1 MGKKGDVEPKRM
13 LELLRDPTQSP
24 AQLAERCEASAPACD
39 EARALVEELETAE
52 PDAILALPSVLGRA
66 VLRAAA
72 AAGRMDVLQ
81 AAATEGDKELQ
92 REAKR
97 LAFGLGR
104 QGVEVALPQSEPAAP
119 QPAAPVVVA
128 DPSPCFL
135 GPVDGRGERVA
146 IWTRSLSG
154 RGLEVTH
161 LWLSDRKGVVDCAI
175 GEMSKKRFREWLESA
190 RAGDE
195 TLHELERETVR
206 VAIDRARLVARDR
219 AAPPAAFTSWA
230 PQVLGP
236 VPATP
241 PAGLCSGLPCAA
253 SREACLER
261 LAAPAIFD
269 APELR
274 FWAPPFEAIERLAA
288 QLTAPDAPDA
298 LLGELVAEWR
308 RQVGDELLRERLA
321 DAAWFAGVL
330 GAQERAEALQA
341 AATAL
346 EAGDDALA
354 SALLHRLAVRARELL
369 QKGAAA
375 ESHHRTSSRS
385 VVAGR

>member
-1 MGKKGDVEPKRM
+1 MAKKGDVEPKRM

-52 PDAILALPSVLGRA
+52 PDAILALPPVLGRA

-72 AAGRMDVLQ
+72 TAGRMDVLH

-104 QGVEVALPQSEPAAP
+104 QGVEVALPVAEPVVAP
-119 QPAAPVVVA
+119 APVVAV

-135 GPVDGRGERVA
+135 GPIDGRGERVA

-195 TLHELERETVR
+195 TLQELEREVVR
-206 VAIDRARLVARDR
+206 VAIDRARLSVRDR
-219 AAPPAAFTSWA
+219 GAPPASFTSWA

-236 VPATP
+236 APSAP
-241 PAGLCSGLPCAA
+241 PAGLRRAPLTEGA
-253 SREACLER
+253 REER
-261 LAAPAIFD
+261 LLALASPALLE

-274 FWAPPFEAIERLAA
+274 FWGPPFDAVEKLAA
-288 QLTAPDAPDA
+288 PLAAPDAPDA
-298 LLGELVAEWR
+298 LLLELVAEWR
-308 RQVGDELLRERLA
+308 RQVGDELLCERLS
-321 DAAWFAGVL
+321 DAAWFAGQL
-330 GAQERAEALQA
+330 GAQPRAD
-341 AATAL
+341 AL
-346 EAGDDALA
+346 EAAVVALEGGDGSLVE
-354 SALLHRLAVRARELL
+354 ALLHTLCSRARELL
-369 QKGAAA
+369 QKGVAA
-375 ESHHRTSSRS
+375 ESHHRTTSRS

>member
-1 MGKKGDVEPKRM
+1 MAKKGDVEPKRM
-13 LELLRDPTQSP
+13 LELLRDTTQSP
-24 AQLAERCEASAPACD
+24 AQLAERCDASAPACD

-52 PDAILALPSVLGRA
+52 PDAILALPKVLGRA

-81 AAATEGDKELQ
+81 AAATDGDKEQQ

-104 QGVEVALPQSEPAAP
+104 QGVEVALPSSEPVAPIAPIAAAP
-119 QPAAPVVVA
+119 

-135 GPVDGRGERVA
+135 GPIDGRGERVA
-146 IWTRSLSG
+146 IWTRSLAG

-161 LWLSDRKGVVDCAI
+161 LWLSDRRGVVDCAI
-175 GEMSKKRFREWLESA
+175 GEMSKKRFRDWIESA

-195 TLHELERETVR
+195 TLQELDREIVR
-206 VAIDRARLVARDR
+206 VAIDRSRVVARDR
-219 AAPPAAFTSWA
+219 GSPPVSFTSWA

-241 PAGLCSGLPCAA
+241 PPGLRPDAA
-253 SREACLER
+253 SGSSHERCLAVLSGAEL
-261 LAAPAIFD
+261 LA

-274 FWAPPFEAIERLAA
+274 FWGPPFDAVERLAA
-288 QLTAPDAPDA
+288 ALAAPDAPDA
-298 LLGELVAEWR
+298 LLHELVGEWR
-308 RQVGDELLRERLA
+308 RQVGDALLAERLR
-321 DAAWFAGVL
+321 DAAWFAAAL
-330 GAQERAEALQA
+330 GGAERAVALDE
-341 AATAL
+341 AATSL
-346 EAGDDALA
+346 EAGDA
-354 SALLHRLAVRARELL
+354 SLVTALLHRLSMRARELL
-369 QKGAAA
+369 QKGVAA
-375 ESHHRTSSRS
+375 ESPHRTSSRS